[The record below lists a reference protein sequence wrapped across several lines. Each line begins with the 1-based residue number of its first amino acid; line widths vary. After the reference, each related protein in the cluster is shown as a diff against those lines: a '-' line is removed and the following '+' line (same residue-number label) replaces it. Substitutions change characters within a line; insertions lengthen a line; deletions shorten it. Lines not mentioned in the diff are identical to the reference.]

1 MEKRDAAKTIISEHI
16 NVNLDCLDRSTKR
29 TQGSHE
35 SKTPVIENIKLRNRG
50 S

>member
-1 MEKRDAAKTIISEHI
+1 MEKRDAAKTIIGEHI
-16 NVNLDCLDRSTKR
+16 NVNLDYLDRSAKR

-35 SKTPVIENIKLRNRG
+35 SKIVAIENIKLRNRG